1 MNILQFI
8 VEGSRF
14 AIHAISSNRMRAF
27 LTMLGVATG
36 IFAITGILT
45 MVNSL
50 QKSATESVANLGN
63 TTIFVHHWPWAE
75 GGNEWYKFIGRP
87 KVSYRDFQRLK
98 QNMRRV
104 EGVAYTVTLRNQAV
118 QADAQNVSG
127 IELLG
132 VTHDAGEVL
141 DMAFSDGRYF
151 TEVESHLGASVCI
164 IGHAVAEN
172 LFPDSRAIGQYARIR
187 GKRMR
192 VIGVQEKKGAALFP
206 GMPSEDERVYIP
218 YFQLSSSMN
227 TEKRSIEKVIT
238 VKAERYEELELVE
251 SDIIGNMRAAR
262 GLKPKAENNFAI
274 NKQEALMNRF
284 ESFFG
289 YLKTGGW
296 VISIFSILI
305 GGFSIGNIM
314 YISVRER
321 TSEIGV
327 QKALGS
333 TGPFILYQFISE
345 AIYICVLGGLI
356 GLLLVFALGMG
367 VQVIIERLSIPF
379 TVSFS
384 VFDVFIG
391 LGLSILIGLI
401 SGFMPALMAARMD
414 PVIAIRQG

>member
-1 MNILQFI
+1 
-8 VEGSRF
+8 
-14 AIHAISSNRMRAF
+14 MRAF

-36 IFAITGILT
+36 IFVITGILT

-75 GGNEWYKFIGRP
+75 RGDDWYKFIGRP
-87 KVSYRDFQRLK
+87 KVSFRDFQKLK
-98 QNMRRV
+98 QNLNRV
-104 EGVAYTVTLRNQAV
+104 RGVSYEVTLRNQSVRAGSQSMSSMEV
-118 QADAQNVSG
+118 
-127 IELLG
+127 LG
-132 VTHDAGEVL
+132 VTHDAGEVKGMSF
-141 DMAFSDGRYF
+141 DDGRYF
-151 TEVESHLGASVCI
+151 TEVESHLGSSVCI
-164 IGHAVAEN
+164 VGAKVAEN
-172 LFPDSRAIGQYARIR
+172 LFPDSRPIGQYIRIR

-192 VIGVQEKKGAALFP
+192 IIGVQEKKGAALFP
-206 GMPSEDERVYIP
+206 GMPSEDERIYIP
-218 YFQLSSSMN
+218 YRQLTGMMN
-227 TEKRSIEKVIT
+227 TEKRSVEKVIT
-238 VKAERYEELELVE
+238 VKADKYEELELVE
-251 SDIIGNMRAAR
+251 SDIIGLMRSAR
-262 GLKPKAENNFAI
+262 GLKPKVENNFAI

-284 ESFFG
+284 DSFFG

-333 TGPFILYQFISE
+333 TRPFILYQFISE
-345 AIYICVLGGLI
+345 AIYICLLGGLI
-356 GLLLVFALGMG
+356 GLGLVFLLGG
-367 VQVIIERLSIPF
+367 LVQVIITQLSIPF

-384 VFDVFIG
+384 VFDVMIG
-391 LGLSILIGLI
+391 LGLSAFIGLI
-401 SGFMPALMAARMD
+401 SGFMPALLAAKMD

>member
-1 MNILQFI
+1 
-8 VEGSRF
+8 
-14 AIHAISSNRMRAF
+14 
-27 LTMLGVATG
+27 MLGVATG

-75 GGNEWYKFIGRP
+75 GNNEWYKFIGRP
-87 KVSYRDFQRLK
+87 KVSYRDFQKLK
-98 QNMRRV
+98 QNLTRV
-104 EGVAYTVTLRNQAV
+104 RGVSYEVSLRNQSIRAEGLSMSNLEV
-118 QADAQNVSG
+118 LG
-127 IELLG
+127 I
-132 VTHDAGEVL
+132 THDAGEIK
-141 DMAFSDGRYF
+141 DMNFEDGRYF
-151 TEVESHLGASVCI
+151 TEVESHLGSPVCI
-164 IGHAVAEN
+164 VGFNVAEN
-172 LFPDSRAIGQYARIR
+172 LFPDSRAVGQYMRVR

-192 VIGVQEKKGAALFP
+192 VIGVQEKKGAGLFP
-206 GMPSEDERVYIP
+206 GMPSEDDRVYIP
-218 YFQLSSSMN
+218 YRQLSSTMN

-251 SDIIGNMRAAR
+251 SDIIGLMRSAR
-262 GLKPKAENNFAI
+262 GLKPKIENNFAI

-333 TGPFILYQFISE
+333 TGPFILYQFVSE
-345 AIYICVLGGLI
+345 AIYICLLGGVI
-356 GLLLVFALGMG
+356 GLLLVFVMG
-367 VQVIIERLSIPF
+367 
-379 TVSFS
+379 
-384 VFDVFIG
+384 G
-391 LGLSILIGLI
+391 
-401 SGFMPALMAARMD
+401 A
-414 PVIAIRQG
+414 